1 MQKFVENGT
10 LRRLVVTAVAMGAVV
25 LNKKVGLE
33 LDTGTQD
40 LLVYLAMTYIT
51 GSNAKEAMVARA
63 KAAGDAA
70 AAAVTDPEAVLK
82 AAAKKEEE
90 APK

>member
-1 MQKFVENGT
+1 MQKFVDNGT

-25 LNKKVGLE
+25 LNKKAGLD
-33 LDTGTQD
+33 LDSGTQD

-70 AAAVTDPEAVLK
+70 AASVTDPEAVLK
-82 AAAKKEEE
+82 AAAQKGEE
-90 APK
+90 AGK